1 MAQEEEVL
9 VRLRRHVATP
19 APEGVPAP
27 EPVAAPRRLPIVS
40 AFLVGEDP
48 WRLPLFA
55 AIAVGL
61 ILGAALRFRD
71 IPQTAVVAVYVAVL
85 VSCAATDLATFRV
98 LNVITYPAI
107 VFAFLVGAFMPGSDF
122 VETIVGG
129 ALAGGLMLLALIISR
144 GAMGLGDVKLLAMI
158 GAFTGWLIPILAIF
172 LASPRSATPMP
183 FPLIFL
189 DTAKE
194 PILALPRLM
203 VRESA
208 PIIFPPDFAPAKSSG
223 PPRLKKASRA
233 I

>member
-1 MAQEEEVL
+1 M
-9 VRLRRHVATP
+9 RLRRHVATP

-48 WRLPLFA
+48 WRTPLFA

-61 ILGAALRFRD
+61 IIGAAVRFRD
-71 IPQTAVVAVYVAVL
+71 IPQTAVVAVYVGVL

-144 GAMGLGDVKLLAMI
+144 GAMGLGDVKLALFSGLVLGWPLAETGLLLTALAG
-158 GAFTGWLIPILAIF
+158 GAVAILLLAFGIKGRKDPIPYAPFISAATLAVILWQG
-172 LASPRSATPMP
+172 T
-183 FPLIFL
+183 
-189 DTAKE
+189 
-194 PILALPRLM
+194 
-203 VRESA
+203 V
-208 PIIFPPDFAPAKSSG
+208 FA
-223 PPRLKKASRA
+223 RF
-233 I
+233 

>member
-1 MAQEEEVL
+1 MEQKEEVL

-27 EPVAAPRRLPIVS
+27 EPVAAPRRLPILS

-48 WRLPLFA
+48 WRTPLFA

-107 VFAFLVGAFMPGSDF
+107 LFAFLVGAFMPGSDF

-129 ALAGGLMLLALIISR
+129 ALAGGLMLLVLIISR
-144 GAMGLGDVKLLAMI
+144 GAMGLGDVKLALFSGLLLGWPLAETGLVLTALAG
-158 GAFTGWLIPILAIF
+158 GAAAVLLLAFGIKGRKDPIPYAPFISAATLAVILWQG
-172 LASPRSATPMP
+172 T
-183 FPLIFL
+183 
-189 DTAKE
+189 
-194 PILALPRLM
+194 
-203 VRESA
+203 V
-208 PIIFPPDFAPAKSSG
+208 FA
-223 PPRLKKASRA
+223 RF
-233 I
+233 

>member
-1 MAQEEEVL
+1 

-27 EPVAAPRRLPIVS
+27 EPVAAPRRLPILS

-48 WRLPLFA
+48 WRTPLFA

-107 VFAFLVGAFMPGSDF
+107 LFAFLVGAFMPGSDF

-129 ALAGGLMLLALIISR
+129 ALAGGLMLFVLIISR
-144 GAMGLGDVKLLAMI
+144 GAMGLGDVKLALFSGLLLGWPLAETGLVLTALAG
-158 GAFTGWLIPILAIF
+158 GAAAVLLLAFGIRGRKDPIPYAPFISAATLAVILWQG
-172 LASPRSATPMP
+172 T
-183 FPLIFL
+183 
-189 DTAKE
+189 
-194 PILALPRLM
+194 
-203 VRESA
+203 V
-208 PIIFPPDFAPAKSSG
+208 FA
-223 PPRLKKASRA
+223 RF
-233 I
+233 